1 MFTMDDLN
9 QMDTQTLTDTL
20 GTIFEHSSWVAER
33 SAALRPFSS
42 LSDLHRKM
50 TGIVKAADRET
61 QLDLIKK
68 HPRLGT
74 KKTMSDDSVR
84 EQQNAGLNKLEQQ
97 EYEEFLMLN
106 EHYYDRFGFPFILAV
121 KGKTKQDIHQALL
134 ARLESERET
143 EFQQALIEI
152 YRIARFRLADIITE
166 KGETQM
172 KRTMSY
178 GKGNVFAYRT
188 FLKPLTGVKQI
199 PESSFAGRSNTVV
212 GVDVTCEIGGEA
224 FLPSFTDGDN
234 TLVVATDSMKNFIQ
248 RHLASYEGTTT
259 EGFLQYVAHRFLDTY
274 SHMDTI
280 TLTGEDIPFEAMPA
294 YEEKELTASRLVFR
308 RSRNERSRSVLKAE
322 RSGNTITITEQYS
335 EIMDLQLVKVSGNS
349 FAGFIRDEY
358 TTLPEDG
365 NRPLF
370 VYLNISWQYENTN
383 DAYASDP
390 ARYVAAEQVRDLAS
404 TVFHEL
410 ETPSI
415 QHLIYHIGCRILARF
430 PQLTDVSFQSQNHTW
445 DTVVEEIPGS
455 KGKVYTEPRPP
466 FGFQRFTV
474 TREDAEKEKQ
484 KTAEKC
490 RSLKA

>member
-1 MFTMDDLN
+1 MYTMDDLN

-20 GTIFEHSSWVAER
+20 GSIVEHSSWIAEKA
-33 SAALRPFSS
+33 AALRPFSS
-42 LSDLHRKM
+42 LSDLHHKM
-50 TGIVKAADRET
+50 AGIVRFADRQT
-61 QLDLIKK
+61 QFDLINK

-74 KKTMSDDSVR
+74 KKTMSAASVT
-84 EQQNAGLNKLEQQ
+84 EQQNAGLSKLEQQ
-97 EYEEFLMLN
+97 EYVEFLKLN
-106 EHYYDRFGFPFILAV
+106 EHYYERFGFPFILAV
-121 KGKTKQDIHQALL
+121 KGKTKQDILQALL
-134 ARLESERET
+134 ARLENERET
-143 EFQQALIEI
+143 EFQKALEEI
-152 YRIARFRLADIITE
+152 YRIARFRLADMITE

-199 PESSFAGRSNTVV
+199 PESSFTGRDNTVI
-212 GVDVTCEIGGEA
+212 GVDVTCEISGDA

-234 TLVVATDSMKNFIQ
+234 TLVVATDTMKNFIQ

-259 EGFLQYVAHRFLDTY
+259 EGFLHDVAHRFLDTY

-294 YEEKELTASRLVFR
+294 YEEQELGTSQLVFR
-308 RSRNERSRSVLKAE
+308 RSRNERARSVLKAE
-322 RSGNTITITEQYS
+322 RTGDTITIKEQYS
-335 EIMDLQLVKVSGNS
+335 EIVDLQLVKVSGNS
-349 FAGFIRDEY
+349 FIGFIRDEY

-370 VYLNISWQYENTN
+370 VYLNISWHYEHTD

-415 QHLIYHIGCRILARF
+415 QNLIYHIGCRILTRF
-430 PQLTDVSFQSQNHTW
+430 PQLTDVSFHSQNHTW

-484 KTAEKC
+484 KAEKESG
-490 RSLKA
+490 SLKA

>member
-9 QMDTQTLTDTL
+9 QMDRHTLTDTL
-20 GTIFEHSSWVAER
+20 GSIFEHSSWIAEEA
-33 SAALRPFSS
+33 AALRPFSS
-42 LSDLHRKM
+42 LSDLHHKM
-50 TGIVKAADRET
+50 AGIVKAADRQT
-61 QLDLIKK
+61 QLVLINK

-74 KKTMSDDSVR
+74 KKTMSDSSVR
-84 EQQNAGLNKLEQQ
+84 EQQNAGLSKLEQP
-97 EYEEFLMLN
+97 EYEEFLKLN
-106 EHYYDRFGFPFILAV
+106 EHYYARFSFPFILAV
-121 KGKTKQDIHQALL
+121 KGKTKQDIRRALL
-134 ARLESERET
+134 ARLENDPET
-143 EFQQALIEI
+143 EFQQALEEI

-166 KGETQM
+166 KGEKQM

-199 PESSFAGRSNTVV
+199 PESAFSGRDNTVV
-212 GVDVTCEIGGEA
+212 GVDVTCEIEGDA

-234 TLVVATDSMKNFIQ
+234 SPVVATDSMKNFIQ

-259 EGFLQYVAHRFLDTY
+259 EGFLHFTAHRFLDTY

-294 YEEKELTASRLVFR
+294 YEEQGLGTSQLVFR
-308 RSRNERSRSVLKAE
+308 RSRNERARSVVKAA
-322 RSGNTITITEQYS
+322 RTGDTVTITEQYS
-335 EIMDLQLVKVSGNS
+335 EITDLQLVKVSGNS
-349 FAGFIRDEY
+349 FVGFIRDEY

-370 VYLNISWQYENTN
+370 VHLNIGWHYENTN

-415 QHLIYHIGCRILARF
+415 QNLIYHIGCRILTRF

-474 TREDAEKEKQ
+474 TREDAEKEIEKA
-484 KTAEKC
+484 AEALG
-490 RSLKA
+490 SLKS

>member
-1 MFTMDDLN
+1 MFTMNDLN
-9 QMDTQTLTDTL
+9 QMDRHTLTDTL
-20 GTIFEHSSWVAER
+20 GSIFEHSSWIAEE
-33 SAALRPFSS
+33 AAELRPFSS

-50 TGIVKAADRET
+50 AGILKAADRQT
-61 QLDLIKK
+61 QLNLINK

-74 KKTMSDDSVR
+74 KNIMSDASVS
-84 EQQNAGLNKLEQQ
+84 EQRNAGLSKLEQE
-97 EYEEFLMLN
+97 EYEEFLKLN
-106 EHYYDRFGFPFILAV
+106 EHYDERFGFPFILAV
-121 KGKTKQDIHQALL
+121 KGKTKQDIHRALVK
-134 ARLESERET
+134 RLENEQET

-199 PESSFAGRSNTVV
+199 PESSFSGRDNTVV
-212 GVDVTCEIGGEA
+212 GVDVTCEIGGDA
-224 FLPSFTDGDN
+224 FLPSFIDGDN

-248 RHLASYEGTTT
+248 RHLASYEGTTI
-259 EGFLQYVAHRFLDTY
+259 EGFLHDVAHRFLNTY

-280 TLTGEDIPFEAMPA
+280 TLTGEEIPFEAMPVYDA
-294 YEEKELTASRLVFR
+294 QELRTSQLVFR
-308 RSRNERSRSVLKAE
+308 RSRNERARSVLKAE
-322 RSGNTITITEQYS
+322 RTGDTITIKEQYS
-335 EIMDLQLVKVSGNS
+335 EIIDLQLVKVSGNS
-349 FAGFIRDEY
+349 FVGFIRDEY

-370 VYLNISWQYENTN
+370 VHLNIGWHYENTN

-404 TVFHEL
+404 AVFHEL

-415 QHLIYHIGCRILARF
+415 QNLIYHIGCRILTRF
-430 PQLTDVSFQSQNHTW
+430 PQLTDVTFQSQNHTW

-484 KTAEKC
+484 KATEEF

>member
-1 MFTMDDLN
+1 
-9 QMDTQTLTDTL
+9 
-20 GTIFEHSSWVAER
+20 
-33 SAALRPFSS
+33 
-42 LSDLHRKM
+42 
-50 TGIVKAADRET
+50 
-61 QLDLIKK
+61 
-68 HPRLGT
+68 
-74 KKTMSDDSVR
+74 
-84 EQQNAGLNKLEQQ
+84 
-97 EYEEFLMLN
+97 
-106 EHYYDRFGFPFILAV
+106 
-121 KGKTKQDIHQALL
+121 
-134 ARLESERET
+134 
-143 EFQQALIEI
+143 
-152 YRIARFRLADIITE
+152 
-166 KGETQM
+166 M

-199 PESSFAGRSNTVV
+199 PESSFTGRDNTVV
-212 GVDVTCEIGGEA
+212 GVDVTCEIGGDA

-259 EGFLQYVAHRFLDTY
+259 EGFLHYVAHRFLDTY

-484 KTAEKC
+484 KAAETAG
-490 RSLKA
+490 SLKA

>member
-1 MFTMDDLN
+1 
-9 QMDTQTLTDTL
+9 
-20 GTIFEHSSWVAER
+20 I
-33 SAALRPFSS
+33 
-42 LSDLHRKM
+42 
-50 TGIVKAADRET
+50 
-61 QLDLIKK
+61 
-68 HPRLGT
+68 
-74 KKTMSDDSVR
+74 
-84 EQQNAGLNKLEQQ
+84 
-97 EYEEFLMLN
+97 
-106 EHYYDRFGFPFILAV
+106 
-121 KGKTKQDIHQALL
+121 
-134 ARLESERET
+134 
-143 EFQQALIEI
+143 
-152 YRIARFRLADIITE
+152 E

-172 KRTMSY
+172 NRTMSY

-199 PESSFAGRSNTVV
+199 PESTFTGRDNTVV
-212 GVDVTCEIGGEA
+212 GVDVTCEIGGDA

-248 RHLASYEGTTT
+248 RHLASYEGTTA
-259 EGFLQYVAHRFLDTY
+259 EGFLHYVAHRFLDTY

-294 YEEKELTASRLVFR
+294 YEEQELGTSQVVFR
-308 RSRNERSRSVLKAE
+308 RSRNERARSVLKAE
-322 RSGNTITITEQYS
+322 RTGDTITIKEQYS

-349 FAGFIRDEY
+349 FVGFIRDEY

-370 VYLNISWQYENTN
+370 VHLNISWHYENTN
-383 DAYASDP
+383 DAYAADP

-415 QHLIYHIGCRILARF
+415 QNLIYHIGCRILMRF

-484 KTAEKC
+484 KNAETAG
-490 RSLKA
+490 SLKA